1 MSDVPGRRRT
11 VDCVWLD
18 PGRVHA
24 YAAVN
29 GVPVEEAYLL
39 LLGAELARRSARYR
53 VAGPHV
59 VDLATGRTYTVAEY
73 LAQCGD

>member
-1 MSDVPGRRRT
+1 MSSTGRRE
-11 VDCVWLD
+11 VECVWVD
-18 PGRVHA
+18 PDKVHA
-24 YAAVN
+24 YATVN
-29 GVPVEEAYLL
+29 GMPVEEAYLTL
-39 LLGAELARRSARYR
+39 LAVELARRSARYR